1 MAYATKQSSA
11 YKLKPQPKQQPET
24 TPVRAARP
32 KMELVPETAKRRRQ
46 AVAPVGKYAVMM
58 LCVMLAALTII
69 YGNMRLNELTSQND
83 RLKGQ
88 LADLQSQG
96 SILDTKKDQKYN
108 LNYVEQRAKSDLGM
122 VKLDKSAIQY
132 VEIPNPES
140 TLVTPGTSVTSE
152 LLSSVGESLSI
163 VVEYLN

>member
-11 YKLKPQPKQQPET
+11 YKLKQPVQQQPEV
-24 TPVRAARP
+24 TPVREAKP
-32 KMELVPETAKRRRQ
+32 KMELVPETGRRRQQ
-46 AVAPVGKYAVMM
+46 AVAPVGKYAVMV
-58 LCVMLAALTII
+58 LCAMLAAFTII

-83 RLKGQ
+83 RLKDQ
-88 LADLQSQG
+88 LAELQNQG
-96 SILDTKKDQKYN
+96 TILDTKKDQKYN
-108 LNYVEQRAKSDLGM
+108 LSYVEQRAKSDLGM

-152 LLSSVGESLSI
+152 LLGSVGKSLSI